1 MRRLV
6 FLGPVNPASSEGVLI
21 GNSSLP
27 TFHRNRW
34 RTSDAEWIEGGPIL
48 GPSLQSLCPKMPAWA
63 GQGLP
68 QTRSSL
74 SFLLIEQALDRQ
86 KCGGECGDRNSSWK

>member
-48 GPSLQSLCPKMPAWA
+48 GPSLQSLCPKMLCLGRPRLTPN
-63 GQGLP
+63 QIQLIFFVNR
-68 QTRSSL
+68 TSVRRS
-74 SFLLIEQALDRQ
+74 EMW
-86 KCGGECGDRNSSWK
+86 G